1 MSRSLELA
9 LAKHRLMLEAA
20 MQREELAGHAAGLQ
34 PLFHAADQ
42 VHSGLRWLGR
52 HPEVVAGSV
61 AVLAAARPGFRRFL
75 WRAGQ
80 RAAILWFWFR
90 REFHPSGRETAGRG

>member
-1 MSRSLELA
+1 MNRSLELA
-9 LAKHRLMLEAA
+9 LTKHRLMLEAA
-20 MQREELAGHAAGLQ
+20 MQREELSGHAAGLQ

-42 VHSGLRWLGR
+42 VHSGMRWLGR

-61 AVLAAARPGFRRFL
+61 VALAAARPGFRRFL
-75 WRAGQ
+75 WRTGQ

-90 REFHPSGRETAGRG
+90 REVHPPGREIAARG

>member
-1 MSRSLELA
+1 MNRTLELA
-9 LAKHRLMLEAA
+9 LTKHRLMLEAA
-20 MQREELAGHAAGLQ
+20 MQREELAEHAAGLQ

-42 VHSGLRWLGR
+42 AHAGVRWLGR
-52 HPEVVAGSV
+52 HPEVVAGGV

-90 REFHPSGRETAGRG
+90 REVHQPRQGIAARG